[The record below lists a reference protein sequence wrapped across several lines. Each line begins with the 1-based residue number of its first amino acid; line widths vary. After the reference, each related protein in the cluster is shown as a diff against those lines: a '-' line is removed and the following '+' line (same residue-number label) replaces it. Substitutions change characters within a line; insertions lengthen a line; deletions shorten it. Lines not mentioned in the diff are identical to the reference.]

1 MYRIVQAVEGG
12 AFEGDG
18 TESAV
23 FSIPPRPARVSVQLP
38 RDSQAAASA
47 VGMASVEL
55 EDPQDSPSICLCCL
69 HLLPI
74 FFLGFLFWELSPRQA
89 LLQGACPG
97 ICIFTLSSDLQPGEE
112 LAEPSWLQCS
122 RLNLIWSLPLPSKP
136 RSMPSCCCSLPRQLP
151 Q

>member
-89 LLQGACPG
+89 LLQGACPS

-136 RSMPSCCCSLPRQLP
+136 RSMPSLLL
-151 Q
+151 